1 MIRIINGAKGLTRF
15 RRAEYPEEIYK
26 TVRDI
31 VDDVRENGDAALL
44 AYTRKFDAPSLES
57 LRVTKEE
64 IESALSRVDADFIET
79 LKIAKQ
85 NITEFHA
92 AQKRNGYEIKRS
104 DGTIMGVKVSPLDS
118 VGAYIP
124 GGTAAYPS
132 SVLMT
137 MIPAEI
143 AGVSRRAI
151 ATPAGRDGK
160 VSDCLLAAAS
170 IVGVDEIYK
179 MGGAQAVA
187 AFAYGTESVNPVDKI
202 VGPGN
207 IYMTLA
213 KKQVYG
219 DVGIDMIAGPSE
231 ILIIAD
237 ETANPV
243 FVAAD
248 MLSQAEHDPMASAI
262 LITNSKSL
270 AVEVAFEIEKQLA
283 TLPRVC
289 IARHSIEE
297 NGRVYIVSDIPSAI
311 AASNAYAP
319 EHLEICVKNPLEW
332 LDGITSAGS
341 IFLGNHTPE
350 SLADYMAGT
359 NHVLPTGGGARF
371 FSPLSVDDFIKKSS
385 YLCYTE
391 DALLKINS
399 RVADFARREGLE
411 AHARSALIRGENA
424 E

>member
-1 MIRIINGAKGLTRF
+1 MIRIINGAEGLTRF

-319 EHLEICVKNPLEW
+319 EHLEICVKEPLKW

-411 AHARSALIRGENA
+411 AHARSALIRGEKA

>member
-1 MIRIINGAKGLTRF
+1 MLKITEGAEGLSRF
-15 RRAEYPEEIYK
+15 RRAEYPSEIYD
-26 TVRDI
+26 TVRAI
-31 VDDVRENGDAALL
+31 VDDVRKNSDAALL
-44 AYTRKFDAPSLES
+44 KYTRRFDAPSLET
-57 LRVTKEE
+57 LRVSDAE
-64 IESALSRVDADFIET
+64 IESALSRVDADFIKT
-79 LKIAKQ
+79 LEIAKR

-92 AQKRNGYEIKRS
+92 AQKRSGYEIKRS
-104 DGTIMGVKVSPLDS
+104 DGTVMGVKVSPLDS

-143 AGVSRRAI
+143 AGVRRRAI
-151 ATPAGRDGK
+151 ATPAGRDGS

-170 IVGVDEIYK
+170 VAGVDEIYK

-187 AFAYGTESVNPVDKI
+187 ALAYGTQSVRPVDKI

-213 KKQVYG
+213 KKLVYG

-237 ETANPV
+237 GFANPA

-262 LITNSKSL
+262 LITDSRDL
-270 AVEVAFEIEKQLA
+270 AESVVSEVERQLNA
-283 TLPRVC
+283 LPRYE
-289 IARHSIEE
+289 IARRSIDE
-297 NGRVYIVSDIPSAI
+297 NGRVYLVADIPSAL

-319 EHLEICVKNPLEW
+319 EHLEICVKDPLSYI
-332 LDGITSAGS
+332 GSVTSAGS
-341 IFLGNHTPE
+341 VFLGGYTPE

-391 DALLKINS
+391 DALLSINA

-411 AHARSALIRGENA
+411 AHARSSLIRGERA
-424 E
+424 K

>member
-64 IESALSRVDADFIET
+64 IDSALSRVDADFIET

-319 EHLEICVKNPLEW
+319 EHLEICVKEPLKW

-411 AHARSALIRGENA
+411 AHARSALIRGEKA